1 MNAFEQISQ
10 TLQNQTQKS
19 IKENNSIL
27 FEFGDIVT
35 DFGLKIPRFD
45 TVIPKEEYMIDKRL
59 SIAYK
64 PETEVSTSNSNDHRH
79 TVKIPLVDGISQITE
94 GDRVLVCWVGI
105 DPVVMAVIVSGGTI
119 GKGE

>member
-19 IKENNSIL
+19 IEENNSIL
-27 FEFGDIVT
+27 LEIGDIVT

-64 PETEVSTSNSNDHRH
+64 PETEALTSNANNHKH
-79 TVKIPLVDGISQITE
+79 TVQIPLTDGISQITE
-94 GDRVLVCWVGI
+94 GDSVLVCWVGA
-105 DPVVMAVIVSGGTI
+105 DPVIVAVVVSGGTI

>member
-19 IKENNSIL
+19 IEENNSIL
-27 FEFGDIVT
+27 LEIGDIVT

-64 PETEVSTSNSNDHRH
+64 PETEILTSNANNHKH
-79 TVKIPLVDGISQITE
+79 TVQIPLIDGISQITE
-94 GDRVLVCWVGI
+94 GDSVLVCWVGA
-105 DPVVMAVIVSGGTI
+105 DPVIVAVVVSGGTI